1 MKCLFGLARAAAL
14 ALVLAATAL
23 AQNQPAELK
32 LSTALA
38 PAFPLGKAG
47 ERWAHFLNEGAAG
60 AFVVRQYPGATLAG
74 RDAGREFL
82 ALRDGAADLAVG
94 SAFAWSTQM
103 PVLGAY
109 VLPWLA
115 AEPREQTALAADPAL
130 REIVQRALA
139 DAGVVVVAI
148 APLGDRVLA
157 TTRGAVQAPAEI
169 AGKRLRVMPYP
180 MVIDTFGALGVRGE
194 AMPFAEAQ
202 AALAAGT
209 LDGQEA
215 LATTLVA
222 TRIGATAQ
230 KFVTRWGAFAD
241 VMIFAVRR
249 QVWDGW
255 SATQRA
261 SVRAA
266 ADAAAAEAQAPA
278 REEAALGELTKHG
291 VTIVRLAPTQR
302 AAFRAAVDGVWKK
315 WTPGIGAE
323 AVTAAKAA
331 VAAAPK

>member
-1 MKCLFGLARAAAL
+1 
-14 ALVLAATAL
+14 
-23 AQNQPAELK
+23 
-32 LSTALA
+32 
-38 PAFPLGKAG
+38 
-47 ERWAHFLNEGAAG
+47 
-60 AFVVRQYPGATLAG
+60 
-74 RDAGREFL
+74 
-82 ALRDGAADLAVG
+82 
-94 SAFAWSTQM
+94 
-103 PVLGAY
+103 
-109 VLPWLA
+109 
-115 AEPREQTALAADPAL
+115 
-130 REIVQRALA
+130 
-139 DAGVVVVAI
+139 
-148 APLGDRVLA
+148 
-157 TTRGAVQAPAEI
+157 
-169 AGKRLRVMPYP
+169 
-180 MVIDTFGALGVRGE
+180 
-194 AMPFAEAQ
+194 MPFAEAQ

-255 SATQRA
+255 SAAQRA
-261 SVRAA
+261 AVRAA

-291 VTIVRLAPTQR
+291 VTIVRLAPAQR

-323 AVTAAKAA
+323 AVAAAEAA